1 MNILIIG
8 ANGTTGR
15 KMVELIAKQ
24 GVHQAIAV
32 VREEN
37 QINDLIALGASE
49 VRLGDLTKDVS
60 GVVSNTDVVI
70 FAAGAGGAS
79 DELTRAVDQEGAIK
93 VIDAAKA
100 NGIDRFLMLSSVGTE
115 EPKGELKVYLE
126 SKAAADAHL
135 QESGL
140 DYTIVRPGP
149 LSYDDPAGTVETK
162 EHFDSYE
169 DRKVSRDDVAALFVH
184 LIDHPTQSRVFEV
197 LSGPYPIAEALRN
210 Q

>member
-15 KMVELIAKQ
+15 KMVELISKQ
-24 GVHQAIAV
+24 GQHQAIAV

-49 VRLGDLTKDVS
+49 VRLGDLTKDVT
-60 GVVSNTDVVI
+60 GVVKDADVVI

-79 DELTRAVDQEGAIK
+79 EELTRAVDQDGAIK

-100 NGIDRFLMLSSVGTE
+100 NGIERFLMLSSVGADH
-115 EPKGELKVYLE
+115 PQGDLKVYLE
-126 SKAAADAHL
+126 SKGAADRHL
-135 QESGL
+135 KESGL

-149 LSYDDPAGTVETK
+149 LSYDEPTGTIETK
-162 EHFDSYE
+162 EHFESYE
-169 DRKVSRDDVAALFVH
+169 GREVPRDDVAALFVT
-184 LIDHPTQSRVFEV
+184 LIDHPTQTRQFEV
-197 LSGPYPIAEALRN
+197 LSGPFPIAEALRN

>member
-24 GVHQAIAV
+24 GDHQAIAV

-135 QESGL
+135 KKADSTIRSYVLVHSATMTQQVLLKRKSIL
-140 DYTIVRPGP
+140 IHTKIVRC
-149 LSYDDPAGTVETK
+149 LVTMWRRCSFT
-162 EHFDSYE
+162 
-169 DRKVSRDDVAALFVH
+169 
-184 LIDHPTQSRVFEV
+184 
-197 LSGPYPIAEALRN
+197 
-210 Q
+210 

>member
-1 MNILIIG
+1 MNIIIIG

-24 GVHQAIAV
+24 GQHQAIAV

-49 VRLGDLTKDVS
+49 VRLGDLTEDIS
-60 GVVSNTDVVI
+60 DVVKDADVTI

-79 DELTRAVDQEGAIK
+79 DELTRAVDKDGAIK
-93 VIDAAKA
+93 VIDASKA
-100 NGIDRFLMLSSVGTE
+100 NGIERFIMLSSVGTE
-115 EPKGELKVYLE
+115 NPSGELKVYLE
-126 SKAAADAHL
+126 SKAAADKHL
-135 QESGL
+135 KESGL

-149 LSYDDPAGTVETK
+149 LSDEDASGTVEIK

-169 DRKVSRDDVAALFVH
+169 DRKVPRADVATLLVT
-184 LIDHPTQSRVFEV
+184 LIDHKTQTRQFEV
-197 LSGPYPIAEALRN
+197 LSGPFPIAEALRN
-210 Q
+210 V

>member
-1 MNILIIG
+1 
-8 ANGTTGR
+8 
-15 KMVELIAKQ
+15 MVELIGKQ
-24 GVHQAIAV
+24 GQHQAIAV

-49 VRLGDLTKDVS
+49 VRLGDLTKDVTD
-60 GVVSNTDVVI
+60 VVKDADVVI

-79 DELTRAVDQEGAIK
+79 EELTRAVDQDGAIK

-100 NGIDRFLMLSSVGTE
+100 SGIERFLMLSSIGADH
-115 EPKGELKVYLE
+115 PQGDLKVYLE
-126 SKAAADAHL
+126 SKGAADRHL
-135 QESGL
+135 KDSGL

-149 LSYDDPAGTVETK
+149 LSYDEPSGTIETK

-169 DRKVSRDDVAALFVH
+169 GREVSRDDIAALFVT
-184 LIDHPTQSRVFEV
+184 LIDHPTQTRQFEV
-197 LSGPYPIAEALRN
+197 LSGPFPIAEALRN

>member
-15 KMVELIAKQ
+15 KMVELIGKQ
-24 GVHQAIAV
+24 GQHQAIAV

-49 VRLGDLTKDVS
+49 VRLGDLTKDVT
-60 GVVSNTDVVI
+60 GVVKDADVVI

-79 DELTRAVDQEGAIK
+79 EELTRAVDQDGAIK

-100 NGIDRFLMLSSVGTE
+100 NGIERFLMLSSVGADH
-115 EPKGELKVYLE
+115 PQGDLKVYLE
-126 SKAAADAHL
+126 SKGAADRHL
-135 QESGL
+135 KDSGL

-149 LSYDDPAGTVETK
+149 LSYDEPTGTIETK
-162 EHFDSYE
+162 EHFESYE
-169 DRKVSRDDVAALFVH
+169 GREVPRDDVAALFVT
-184 LIDHPTQSRVFEV
+184 LIDHPTQTHQFEV
-197 LSGPYPIAEALRN
+197 LSGPFPIAEALRN

>member
-1 MNILIIG
+1 
-8 ANGTTGR
+8 
-15 KMVELIAKQ
+15 MVELIAKQ
-24 GVHQAIAV
+24 GDHQAIAV

-60 GVVSNTDVVI
+60 GVVSNADVVI

-135 QESGL
+135 KESGL

-149 LSYDDPAGTVETK
+149 LSYDDPQVLLKRKSILIHTK
-162 EHFDSYE
+162 IVRCLVTMWQRCSF
-169 DRKVSRDDVAALFVH
+169 
-184 LIDHPTQSRVFEV
+184 T
-197 LSGPYPIAEALRN
+197 
-210 Q
+210 

>member
-15 KMVELIAKQ
+15 KMVELIGKQ
-24 GVHQAIAV
+24 GQHQAIAV

-49 VRLGDLTKDVS
+49 VRLGDLTKDVT
-60 GVVSNTDVVI
+60 GVVKDADVVI

-79 DELTRAVDQEGAIK
+79 EELTRAVDQDGAIK

-100 NGIDRFLMLSSVGTE
+100 NGIERFLMLSSVGADH
-115 EPKGELKVYLE
+115 PQGDLKVYLE
-126 SKAAADAHL
+126 SKGAADRHL
-135 QESGL
+135 KESGL

-149 LSYDDPAGTVETK
+149 LSYDEPTGTIETK
-162 EHFDSYE
+162 EHFESYE
-169 DRKVSRDDVAALFVH
+169 GREVPRDDVAVLFVT
-184 LIDHPTQSRVFEV
+184 LIDHPTQTRQFEV
-197 LSGPYPIAEALRN
+197 LSGPFPIAEALRN